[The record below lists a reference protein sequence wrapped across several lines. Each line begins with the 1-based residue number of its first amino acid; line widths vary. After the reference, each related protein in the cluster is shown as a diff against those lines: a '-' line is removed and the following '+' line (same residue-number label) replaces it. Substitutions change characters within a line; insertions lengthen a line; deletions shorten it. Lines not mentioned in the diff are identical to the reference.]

1 MPRVRQVIA
10 SWSTVGLALVV
21 GLGSLEPNALAR
33 TSPASTPSETAVSP
47 SDRAIDPA
55 LPGAVPWRVR
65 PPPRAPG
72 TTRPR
77 AREARTPARGEE
89 PEAPEPRRGIGML
102 ITGAAMIAP
111 AGVATIGL
119 GWALRGFSAAG
130 FCAHCE
136 PSTSEGGGLTGI
148 GLFVVGGASIVAGI
162 GLLVVG
168 SERLARWRAWRRTHP
183 TLAPTLQRSSAG
195 GWRAGFTLRF

>member
-1 MPRVRQVIA
+1 MPRARQVIA

-21 GLGSLEPNALAR
+21 GLASREPSALAR
-33 TSPASTPSETAVSP
+33 VAPASSGLAVSP

-55 LPGAVPWRVR
+55 LPSAVPWRVR
-65 PPPRAPG
+65 PPPRSPG
-72 TTRPR
+72 TPRPR
-77 AREARTPARGEE
+77 AREARTTG
-89 PEAPEPRRGIGML
+89 PEAPEVAEPRRGLGML
-102 ITGAAMIAP
+102 LTGAAMIVP

-119 GWALRGFSAAG
+119 GAALRGFSAAG

-136 PSTSEGGGLTGI
+136 ASTSEGGLTGI
-148 GLFVVGGASIVAGI
+148 GFFVVGGASIVAGI

-168 SERLARWRAWRRTHP
+168 SERLARWRAWRRTTP
-183 TLAPTLQRSSAG
+183 PLTPTLQRSSAG